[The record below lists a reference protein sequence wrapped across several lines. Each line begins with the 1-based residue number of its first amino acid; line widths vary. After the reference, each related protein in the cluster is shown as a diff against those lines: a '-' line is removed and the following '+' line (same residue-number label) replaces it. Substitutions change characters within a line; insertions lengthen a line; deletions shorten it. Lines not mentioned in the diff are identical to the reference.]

1 MLEGMTAIILTLIV
15 IWIVLAILGAI
26 LEGLFWLTVVAL
38 VLLIGTAA
46 YGWLKGKATG
56 PS

>member
-1 MLEGMTAIILTLIV
+1 MLEGMTAIIIALIV
-15 IWIVLAILGAI
+15 IWIVLAILGAV
-26 LEGLFWLTVVAL
+26 LEGLFWLTVIAI

-46 YGWLKGKATG
+46 YGWMKNKAAG

>member
-1 MLEGMTAIILTLIV
+1 MLEGMTAIIIALIV

-26 LEGLFWLTVVAL
+26 LEGLFWLTVVAV

-46 YGWLKGKATG
+46 YGWLKNKASG
-56 PS
+56 PA